1 MKKQRRIFMLTFN
14 NGLLA
19 CLAMF
24 MLSQRC
30 YRVHNSPSLHLAEP
44 SFIIATPP
52 VPLSLLFVSVVERDS
67 GGVVL
72 LIERMEGEY
81 DENGDMFPEDRS
93 PVPTAKWHPYAQA
106 ASSTHP
112 PRTNIQPT
120 RLSESSWFF
129 ASQSSPFSPMTSKIF
144 EMC

>member
-14 NGLLA
+14 NGLLE

-24 MLSQRC
+24 MLFQKY
-30 YRVHNSPSLHLAEP
+30 YRLHNSPSLHLAEP

-93 PVPTAKWHPYAQA
+93 PAPTAKWHPYAQA

-112 PRTNIQPT
+112 PRTQYPANQVVGVVLVLCKPKLALFTNDIEN
-120 RLSESSWFF
+120 L
-129 ASQSSPFSPMTSKIF
+129 
-144 EMC
+144 